1 MIPPKPKKEVSRVP
15 FPDKLEIDVL
25 IKIREKKTKE
35 FPFVSPAVS
44 ISKVIG
50 DAILMK
56 SFDDF
61 ALRALSTG
69 ESTQTQSMPHECSMD
84 IPIPLV

>member
-1 MIPPKPKKEVSRVP
+1 
-15 FPDKLEIDVL
+15 
-25 IKIREKKTKE
+25 
-35 FPFVSPAVS
+35 
-44 ISKVIG
+44 
-50 DAILMK
+50 MK

-69 ESTQTQSMPHECSMD
+69 ESTQTQSMLHECSMD